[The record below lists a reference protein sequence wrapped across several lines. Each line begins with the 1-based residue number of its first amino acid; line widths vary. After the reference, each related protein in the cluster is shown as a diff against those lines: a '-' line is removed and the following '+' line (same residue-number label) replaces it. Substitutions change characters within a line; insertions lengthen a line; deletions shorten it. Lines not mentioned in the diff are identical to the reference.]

1 MQITLIK
8 VIDDDVSFKRYF
20 GEVRRESM
28 GAVYFRDT
36 HRDGRQRT
44 EPVEMRQQLGECERR
59 NLEKDFAFLQE
70 L

>member
-1 MQITLIK
+1 
-8 VIDDDVSFKRYF
+8 
-20 GEVRRESM
+20 M

-59 NLEKDFAFLQE
+59 NLEKNFAFLQKIWAWLLLTDNLSAAPLE
-70 L
+70 QA